1 MSSDY
6 LNYELSKELHDL
18 GVVFE
23 TKLWHMAYRDG
34 TVELTDY
41 ATPLYYKEQWVG
53 SFPAPS
59 TARLIDKLFKFRYL
73 DGQNPYAE
81 IFFNSDEV
89 CVQFDLMER
98 HEVYPGF
105 TPRKEDTRH
114 DQCATTALGKALIAL
129 VKEGK

>member
-41 ATPLYYKEQWVG
+41 ATPLYYKEEWVG

-59 TARLIDKLFKFRYL
+59 TARLIDEIQSRCSIQIRRCRTEHTIQGK
-73 DGQNPYAE
+73 YAYE
-81 IFFNSDEV
+81 IR
-89 CVQFDLMER
+89 DLSNDNYWSGR
-98 HEVYPGF
+98 PLA
-105 TPRKEDTRH
+105 EDR
-114 DQCATTALGKALIAL
+114 DATTALGKALIAL